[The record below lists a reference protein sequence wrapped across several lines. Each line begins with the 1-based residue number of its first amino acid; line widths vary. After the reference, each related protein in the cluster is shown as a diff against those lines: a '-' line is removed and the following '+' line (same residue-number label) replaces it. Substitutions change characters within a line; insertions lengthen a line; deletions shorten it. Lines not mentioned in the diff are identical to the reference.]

1 MKNIIKIFA
10 VLGLLAL
17 TSCDF
22 FLQKPDTTGTVDR
35 DAVFGSKKNAEAALM
50 SCYSSALI
58 HGLPGGLGYGH
69 GTLGAISGEVNK
81 GASWHGTYVIAQ
93 QGLSANGV
101 GSDIPSGSTSAGS
114 ENFSKNWAVIRQCF
128 IVKENID
135 MVPESEMT
143 QAQKDVI
150 KAEVTALIAY
160 RYMGMFYR
168 YGGVPKVEKSFEAS
182 DDLTAGRET
191 LENTLQYIIDLCDEA
206 LAVLP
211 EKWDAANTGRMTQGA
226 VLAIKARA
234 LMFAARPLFNSATP
248 YLENGENNN
257 LICFGNADKE
267 RWKDAIDAN
276 EEVLAWASRNGV
288 KIINTGGSKG
298 QPNANA
304 FVDYATATSTPAN
317 SEIILAF
324 KNNSTEQS
332 YSNNIFKYYNYSPYW
347 TFERFDTGESGVL
360 SNHIKLYYK
369 NDGTEMSWP
378 AYGDAAPRKGS
389 DWLEN
394 VANIEPRA
402 LADIKFAG
410 HDAKN
415 NSGDTKWSSLGW
427 GRGGFDGKIG
437 MGDAFPNSVGSSD
450 KGQLSGELTKFYYK
464 AGSRTW
470 FEFPIFR
477 LAETYLNLAEAYNE
491 YGNTAKA
498 LENLNIVHN
507 RAGLPAI
514 TVNDQAQLRKIIQRE
529 KFIEMFAENHKYF
542 DVKHW
547 KRADIAD
554 GLMAGSMRAFT
565 FNIKAGATWPY
576 DKSTIDTWWE
586 TEYYVAFWSPVMYLE
601 PFPQVE
607 VNKGTITQNPGY

>member
-1 MKNIIKIFA
+1 MNKMKNITKILA

-50 SCYSSALI
+50 SCYGNALI

-69 GTLGAISGEVNK
+69 GTLGAISGEVNR

-101 GSDIPSGSTSAGS
+101 GSDIPSGSSSAGS
-114 ENFSKNWAVIRQCF
+114 ENFSKNWSVIRQCF

-135 MVPESEMT
+135 QVPDLTDDEK
-143 QAQKDVI
+143 AVI

-168 YGGVPKVEKSFEAS
+168 YGGVPKVEKSFDTPDEEGLS
-182 DDLTAGRET
+182 AGRET
-191 LENTLQYIIDLCDEA
+191 LENTLQYILDLCDEA

-211 EKWDAANTGRMTQGA
+211 AKWDAANTGRMNQGA

-234 LMFAARPLFNSATP
+234 LMFAARPLFNSANP
-248 YLENGENNN
+248 YLSMSNPENNN
-257 LICFGNADKE
+257 LICFGAEDKD
-267 RWKDAIDAN
+267 RWTDAIEAN
-276 EEVLAWASRNGV
+276 EAVLTWAAANGV
-288 KIINTGGSKG
+288 KLINTGN
-298 QPNANA
+298 PFA
-304 FVDYATATSTPAN
+304 DYATATSTPAN
-317 SEIILAF
+317 SEVILAL

-332 YSNNIFKYYNYSPYW
+332 YNTGIFHYYNYSPYYS
-347 TFERFDTGESGVL
+347 FDRFDTGESGIL
-360 SNHIKLYYK
+360 SNHIRNYYK
-369 NDGTEMSWP
+369 NDGTEMDWP
-378 AYGDAAPRKGS
+378 TYKVDAAPRQGAEWIES
-389 DWLEN
+389 
-394 VANIEPRA
+394 VANLEPRA

-410 HDAKN
+410 HDAMN
-415 NSGDTKWSSLGW
+415 NAGDTKWSSLGW

-437 MGDAFPNSVGSSD
+437 MGDAFPNSVGGSD

-464 AGSRTW
+464 AGSRIW
-470 FEFPIFR
+470 FEFPLFR

-491 YGNTAKA
+491 AGNTDKA
-498 LENLNIVHN
+498 LENLNKIHN
-507 RAGLPAI
+507 RAGLPSI
-514 TVNDQAQLRKIIQRE
+514 TETDQAKLRKIIQRE

-547 KRADIAD
+547 KRDDID
-554 GLMAGSMRAFT
+554 KGLMAGSMRSFT

-576 DKSTIDTWWE
+576 DKSKIDTWWE
-586 TEYYVAFWSPVMYLE
+586 TEYYVSFWSPVMFLE
-601 PFPQVE
+601 PFPQTE
-607 VNKGTITQNPGY
+607 VNKGVIIQNPGY

>member
-1 MKNIIKIFA
+1 MKNIIKISA

-35 DAVFGSKKNAEAALM
+35 DAVFGTKKNAEAALM
-50 SCYSSALI
+50 SCYSNALI
-58 HGLPGGLGYGH
+58 HGLPGGLGYTH
-69 GTLGAISGEVNK
+69 GTLGAISGEINR
-81 GASWHGTYVIAQ
+81 GASWHGTYVITE
-93 QGLSANGV
+93 QGLNVNGA
-101 GSDIPSGSTSAGS
+101 GSDATDRTNGSSAGS
-114 ENFSKNWAVIRQCF
+114 ENYAKNWSVIRQCF

-135 MVPESEMT
+135 KVADMT
-143 QAQKDVI
+143 QEEKDVI

-168 YGGVPKVEKSFEAS
+168 FGGVPKVTKSFLAT

-206 LAVLP
+206 YPGLP
-211 EKWDAANTGRMTQGA
+211 AKWDNANTGRMTQGA

-248 YLENGENNN
+248 YLDNGELNN
-257 LICFGNADKE
+257 LICFGNVDKE
-267 RWKDAIDAN
+267 RWKAAIDAN
-276 EEVLAWASRNGV
+276 EDVLEWASANGV
-288 KIINTGGSKG
+288 ALINTGGT
-298 QPNANA
+298 PNTKA
-304 FVDYATATSTPAN
+304 FEDYATATSTPAN
-317 SEIILAF
+317 KEIILAY
-324 KNNSTEQS
+324 KNNSSSQD
-332 YSNNIFKYYNYSPYW
+332 YSTYVFLYNNCSAYW
-347 TFERFDTGESGVL
+347 TWNRFDSGESGLL

-378 AYGDAAPRKGS
+378 SLGDAAPRQGS

-394 VANIEPRA
+394 VAAIEPRA

-410 HDAKN
+410 HDAMN
-415 NSGDTKWSSLGW
+415 NPGDTKWTSLGW
-427 GRGGFDGKIG
+427 GRNGYDGKIG
-437 MGDAFPNSVGSSD
+437 MGDAFPNSVGGSD
-450 KGQLSGELTKFYYK
+450 KGQLSGERTKFYYK

-470 FEFPIFR
+470 FEFPLFR

-491 YGNTAKA
+491 YGNPEKA
-498 LENLNIVHN
+498 LENLNKVHN
-507 RAGLPAI
+507 RAGLPSIAEK
-514 TVNDQAQLRKIIQRE
+514 DQDKLRKIIQRE
-529 KFIEMFAENHKYF
+529 KAIEFFSENHRYF

-547 KRADIAD
+547 KHEDIAK
-554 GLMAGSMRAFT
+554 GICGGSMRGFT

-576 DKSTIDTWWE
+576 DKSKIDTYWE
-586 TEYYVAFWSPVMYLE
+586 AEYYQSFWSPSMFLE
-601 PFPQVE
+601 PFPQTE